1 MDCTGPMVEAITAG
15 LPILFMKHRLWHFE
29 RFDMDK
35 LRGKVV
41 LVLGGSGTL
50 GSLIT
55 SALVANGAQVMAT
68 TTSND
73 KGELIPSAASPRLLL
88 DLERPDS
95 IEVLVNYLIQSHAQ
109 IDGIVNATGVVAFGS
124 VADLNAETIARLTS
138 VNLTGPISLI
148 AGLLPALKRS
158 AEAGNEPFVVNISGV
173 VAESPMAGLAAY
185 SATKA
190 GLWAFDQALARE
202 VRKDGIR
209 VIDARPGHTE
219 TGLATR
225 AIAGTAP
232 AFPAGMPPQDVAER
246 IVSAIINGENDLP
259 STSFNR

>member
-1 MDCTGPMVEAITAG
+1 MVDAISAAV
-15 LPILFMKHRLWHFE
+15 PILFMSQRLWHNE
-29 RFDMDK
+29 RVDMDN
-35 LRGKVV
+35 LRGKNI
-41 LVLGGSGTL
+41 LVLGGSGAL
-50 GSLIT
+50 GSLLT
-55 SALVANGAQVMAT
+55 TKLATQGAQVMAT

-73 KGELIPSAASPRLLL
+73 RGAQIPSVASPRLLL

-95 IEVLVNYLIQSHAQ
+95 IEVLVNYLIQSGAQ
-109 IDGIVNATGVVAFGS
+109 IDGIVNATGVVAFGPATELS
-124 VADLNAETIARLTS
+124 ATTLARLAA
-138 VNLTGPISLI
+138 VNLTGPIAIIS
-148 AGLLPALKRS
+148 GLLPALKTS
-158 AEAGNEPFVVNISGV
+158 AAVGNEPFVVNISGV

-190 GLWAFDQALARE
+190 GLWAFDQALTRE

-232 AFPAGMPPQDVAER
+232 AFPTGMTPESVADR
-246 IVSAIINGENDLP
+246 IVNAILNGESDLP
-259 STSFNR
+259 STAFAA

>member
-1 MDCTGPMVEAITAG
+1 MDN
-15 LPILFMKHRLWHFE
+15 
-29 RFDMDK
+29 
-35 LRGKVV
+35 LRGKTF
-41 LVLGGSGTL
+41 LVLGGSGAL

-55 SALVANGAQVMAT
+55 SRLIAHGAQVMAT
-68 TTSND
+68 TTANEKAD
-73 KGELIPSAASPRLLL
+73 LIPSAASPRLLL
-88 DLERPDS
+88 DLERPES
-95 IEVLVNYLIQSHAQ
+95 IEVLVNYLIQSGAK

-124 VADLNAETIARLTS
+124 ASELAASTIAKLTA
-138 VNLTGPISLI
+138 VNFTGPIAVIS
-148 AGLLPALKRS
+148 GLLPALKKS

-173 VAESPMAGLAAY
+173 VAESPMAGLTAY

-225 AIAGTAP
+225 AISGVAP
-232 AFPAGMPPQDVAER
+232 AFPTGMTPESVADR
-246 IVSAIINGENDLP
+246 IVAAILGGESDLP
-259 STSFNR
+259 STAFTK

>member
-1 MDCTGPMVEAITAG
+1 MEN
-15 LPILFMKHRLWHFE
+15 
-29 RFDMDK
+29 
-35 LRGKVV
+35 LRGKTI
-41 LVLGGSGTL
+41 LVLGGSGAL
-50 GSLIT
+50 GALIT
-55 SALVANGAQVMAT
+55 SRLIANGAQVMAT

-73 KGELIPSAASPRLLL
+73 KGDLIPSAASPRLLL
-88 DLERPDS
+88 DLERAES
-95 IEVLVNYLIQSHAQ
+95 IEVLVNYLIQSGAK

-124 VADLNAETIARLTS
+124 ASELSASTLTKLTA
-138 VNLTGPISLI
+138 VNFTGPIAIIS
-148 AGLLPALKRS
+148 GLLPALKTS
-158 AEAGNEPFVVNISGV
+158 ADAGNEPFVVNISGV

-190 GLWAFDQALARE
+190 GLWAYGQALTRE

-232 AFPAGMPPQDVAER
+232 AFPTGMTPESVADR
-246 IVSAIINGENDLP
+246 IVSAILGGETDLP
-259 STSFNR
+259 STAFAK

>member
-1 MDCTGPMVEAITAG
+1 MDN
-15 LPILFMKHRLWHFE
+15 
-29 RFDMDK
+29 
-35 LRGKVV
+35 LRGKNI
-41 LVLGGSGTL
+41 LVLGGSGAL
-50 GSLIT
+50 GSLLT
-55 SALVANGAQVMAT
+55 TKLATQGAQVMAT

-73 KGELIPSAASPRLLL
+73 RGAQIPSVASPRLLL

-95 IEVLVNYLIQSHAQ
+95 IEVLVNYLIQSGAQ
-109 IDGIVNATGVVAFGS
+109 IDGIVNATGVVAFGPATELS
-124 VADLNAETIARLTS
+124 ATTLARLAT
-138 VNLTGPISLI
+138 VNLTGPIAIIS
-148 AGLLPALKRS
+148 GLLPALKAS
-158 AEAGNEPFVVNISGV
+158 AAVGNEPFVVNISGV

-190 GLWAFDQALARE
+190 GLWAFDQALTRE

-232 AFPAGMPPQDVAER
+232 AFPTGMTPESVADR
-246 IVSAIINGENDLP
+246 IVNAILNGESDLP
-259 STSFNR
+259 STAFAA

>member
-1 MDCTGPMVEAITAG
+1 MDN
-15 LPILFMKHRLWHFE
+15 
-29 RFDMDK
+29 
-35 LRGKVV
+35 LRGKNI
-41 LVLGGSGTL
+41 LVLGGSGAL
-50 GSLIT
+50 GSLLT
-55 SALVANGAQVMAT
+55 TKLATQGAQVMAT

-73 KGELIPSAASPRLLL
+73 RGAQIPSVASPRLLL

-95 IEVLVNYLIQSHAQ
+95 IEVLVNYLIQSGAQ
-109 IDGIVNATGVVAFGS
+109 IDGIVNATGVVAFGPAS
-124 VADLNAETIARLTS
+124 ELSAATLARLAA
-138 VNLTGPISLI
+138 VNLTGPIAIIS
-148 AGLLPALKRS
+148 GLLPALKAS
-158 AEAGNEPFVVNISGV
+158 AAVGNEPFVVNISGV

-190 GLWAFDQALARE
+190 GLWAFDQALTRE

-232 AFPAGMPPQDVAER
+232 AFPTGMTPESVADR
-246 IVSAIINGENDLP
+246 IVNAILNGESDLP
-259 STSFNR
+259 STAFAA

>member
-1 MDCTGPMVEAITAG
+1 
-15 LPILFMKHRLWHFE
+15 
-29 RFDMDK
+29 MDK

-41 LVLGGSGTL
+41 LVLGGSGAL

-55 SALVANGAQVMAT
+55 STLVSNGAQVMAT
-68 TTSND
+68 TTSNE
-73 KGELIPSAASPRLLL
+73 KGDRIPSAASPRLLL
-88 DLERPDS
+88 DLERPES
-95 IEVLVNYLIQSHAQ
+95 IEVLVNYLNQSNAQ

-124 VADLNAETIARLTS
+124 VADLSPETITRLTA

-148 AGLLPALKRS
+148 SGLLPALKRS
-158 AEAGNEPFVVNISGV
+158 ALAGNEPFVVNISGV

-190 GLWAFDQALARE
+190 GLWAFDQALSRE
-202 VRKDGIR
+202 IRKDGIR

-225 AIAGTAP
+225 AISGTSP
-232 AFPAGMPPQDVAER
+232 AFPTGMEPKAVADR
-246 IVSAIINGENDLP
+246 IVAAILTGESDLP
-259 STSFNR
+259 STAFSR

>member
-1 MDCTGPMVEAITAG
+1 MDN
-15 LPILFMKHRLWHFE
+15 
-29 RFDMDK
+29 
-35 LRGKVV
+35 LRGKNI
-41 LVLGGSGTL
+41 LVLGGSGAL
-50 GSLIT
+50 GSLLT
-55 SALVANGAQVMAT
+55 TKLATQGAQVMAT

-73 KGELIPSAASPRLLL
+73 RGAQIPSVASPRLLL

-95 IEVLVNYLIQSHAQ
+95 IEVLVNYLIQSGAQ
-109 IDGIVNATGVVAFGS
+109 IDGIVNATGVVAFGPATELS
-124 VADLNAETIARLTS
+124 ATTLARLAA
-138 VNLTGPISLI
+138 VNLTGPIAIIS
-148 AGLLPALKRS
+148 GLLPALKTS
-158 AEAGNEPFVVNISGV
+158 AAVGNEPFVVNISGV

-190 GLWAFDQALARE
+190 GLWAFDQALTRE

-232 AFPAGMPPQDVAER
+232 AFPTGMTPESVADR
-246 IVSAIINGENDLP
+246 IVNAILNGESDLP
-259 STSFNR
+259 STAFAD

>member
-1 MDCTGPMVEAITAG
+1 MDN
-15 LPILFMKHRLWHFE
+15 
-29 RFDMDK
+29 
-35 LRGKVV
+35 LRGKTF
-41 LVLGGSGTL
+41 LVLGGSGAL

-55 SALVANGAQVMAT
+55 TRLIAHGAQVMAT
-68 TTSND
+68 TTANE
-73 KGELIPSAASPRLLL
+73 KGDLIPSAASPRLLL
-88 DLERPDS
+88 DLERPES
-95 IEVLVNYLIQSHAQ
+95 IEVLVNYLIQSGAK

-124 VADLNAETIARLTS
+124 ASELSASTIAKLTA
-138 VNLTGPISLI
+138 VNFTGPIAVIS
-148 AGLLPALKRS
+148 GLLPTLKDS

-225 AIAGTAP
+225 AISGVAP
-232 AFPAGMPPQDVAER
+232 TFPTGMTPESVADR
-246 IVSAIINGENDLP
+246 IVAAILGGESDLP
-259 STSFNR
+259 STAFAK

>member
-1 MDCTGPMVEAITAG
+1 MDN
-15 LPILFMKHRLWHFE
+15 
-29 RFDMDK
+29 
-35 LRGKVV
+35 LRGKNI
-41 LVLGGSGTL
+41 LVLGGSGAL
-50 GSLIT
+50 GSLLT
-55 SALVANGAQVMAT
+55 TKLATQGAQVMAT

-73 KGELIPSAASPRLLL
+73 RGAQIPSVASPRLLL

-95 IEVLVNYLIQSHAQ
+95 IEVLVNYLIQSGAQ
-109 IDGIVNATGVVAFGS
+109 IDGIVNATGVVAFGPATELS
-124 VADLNAETIARLTS
+124 ATTLARLAA
-138 VNLTGPISLI
+138 VNLTGPIAIIS
-148 AGLLPALKRS
+148 GLLPALKTS
-158 AEAGNEPFVVNISGV
+158 AAVGNEPFVVNISGV

-190 GLWAFDQALARE
+190 GLWAFDQALTRE

-232 AFPAGMPPQDVAER
+232 AFPTGMTPESVADR
-246 IVSAIINGENDLP
+246 IVNAILNGESDLP
-259 STSFNR
+259 STAFAA

>member
-1 MDCTGPMVEAITAG
+1 
-15 LPILFMKHRLWHFE
+15 
-29 RFDMDK
+29 MDK

-41 LVLGGSGTL
+41 LVLGGSGAL

-55 SALVANGAQVMAT
+55 SALVKNGAQVMAT

-73 KGELIPSAASPRLLL
+73 KGDLIPSAASPRLLL

-95 IEVLVNYLIQSHAQ
+95 IQVLVDYLVQSHAQ
-109 IDGIVNATGVVAFGS
+109 IDGIVNATGLVAFGPAS
-124 VADLNAETIARLTS
+124 EVSPTAIARLTA
-138 VNLTGPISLI
+138 VNLTGPVSLI
-148 AGLLPALKRS
+148 SGLLPALKIS
-158 AEAGNEPFVVNISGV
+158 AQAGNEPFVVNISGV
-173 VAESPMAGLAAY
+173 VAESPMSGLAAY

-209 VIDARPGHTE
+209 VINARPGHTE

-225 AIAGTAP
+225 AIAGISP
-232 AFPAGMPPQDVAER
+232 AFPTGMEPSLVADR
-246 IVSAIINGENDLP
+246 IVAAILDGESDLP
-259 STSFNR
+259 STAFSG

>member
-1 MDCTGPMVEAITAG
+1 
-15 LPILFMKHRLWHFE
+15 
-29 RFDMDK
+29 
-35 LRGKVV
+35 
-41 LVLGGSGTL
+41 
-50 GSLIT
+50 
-55 SALVANGAQVMAT
+55 MAT

-73 KGELIPSAASPRLLL
+73 RGAHIPSVASPRLLL

-95 IEVLVNYLIQSHAQ
+95 IGVLVNYLIQSNAQ
-109 IDGIVNATGVVAFGS
+109 IDGIVNATGVVAFGPAS
-124 VADLNAETIARLTS
+124 EISSATLAKLTA
-138 VNLTGPISLI
+138 VNFTGPVALIS
-148 AGLLPALKRS
+148 GLLPALKKS
-158 AEAGNEPFVVNISGV
+158 AEAGNEPFILNISGV

-185 SATKA
+185 SASKA

-232 AFPAGMPPQDVAER
+232 AFPTGMTPESVADR
-246 IVSAIINGENDLP
+246 IVTAILGGESDLP
-259 STSFNR
+259 SAAFAK

>member
-1 MDCTGPMVEAITAG
+1 MSQ
-15 LPILFMKHRLWHFE
+15 RLWHNE
-29 RFDMDK
+29 RVDMDN
-35 LRGKVV
+35 LRGKNI
-41 LVLGGSGTL
+41 LVLGGSGAL
-50 GSLIT
+50 GSLLT
-55 SALVANGAQVMAT
+55 TKLATQGAQVMAT

-73 KGELIPSAASPRLLL
+73 RGAQIPSVASPRLLL

-95 IEVLVNYLIQSHAQ
+95 IEVLVNYLIQSGAQ
-109 IDGIVNATGVVAFGS
+109 IDGIVNATGVVAFGPATELS
-124 VADLNAETIARLTS
+124 ATTLARLAA
-138 VNLTGPISLI
+138 VNLTGPIAIIS
-148 AGLLPALKRS
+148 GLLPALKTS
-158 AEAGNEPFVVNISGV
+158 AAVGNEPFVVNISGV

-190 GLWAFDQALARE
+190 GLWAFDQALTRE

-232 AFPAGMPPQDVAER
+232 AFPTGMTPESVADR
-246 IVSAIINGENDLP
+246 IVNAILNGESDLP
-259 STSFNR
+259 STAFAA